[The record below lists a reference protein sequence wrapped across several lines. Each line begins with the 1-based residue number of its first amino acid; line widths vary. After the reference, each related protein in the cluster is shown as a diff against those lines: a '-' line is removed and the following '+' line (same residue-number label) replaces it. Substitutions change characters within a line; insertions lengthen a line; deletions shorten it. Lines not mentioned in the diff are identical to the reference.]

1 MLICEENNL
10 YFFLKKHLKLLLIFV
25 CSSVSFFACQTDP
38 CFFPKEPRLILQ
50 IYKSA
55 DTLITSA
62 DIEKIF
68 AENITDTV
76 RPLFIKGG
84 LLLPLRQNIDSTS
97 FKIKLKNYT
106 DTFRLSV
113 NYSRKVGLSAPECG
127 FVTFYDQVKA
137 TKHTFDTLIT
147 DRSFID
153 TTYAVNMRTYL
164 QY

>member
-1 MLICEENNL
+1 ML
-10 YFFLKKHLKLLLIFV
+10 
-25 CSSVSFFACQTDP
+25 
-38 CFFPKEPRLILQ
+38 LQ
-50 IYKSA
+50 IYRTS
-55 DTLITSA
+55 DTLITST
-62 DIEKIF
+62 DIEQIF
-68 AENITDTV
+68 AENITDTITPFFV
-76 RPLFIKGG
+76 RGG

-97 FKIKLKNYT
+97 FKIKLKNYP

-127 FVTFYDQVKA
+127 FVTFYEQVKA
-137 TKHTFDTLIT
+137 TSHTFDTLIT

>member
-1 MLICEENNL
+1 LLICEENNL
-10 YFFLKKHLKLLLIFV
+10 YLFLKKHLKLLLIFV

-38 CFFPKEPRLILQ
+38 CFFPKEPRLLLQ
-50 IYKSA
+50 IYRTA
-55 DTLITSA
+55 DTLITST
-62 DIEKIF
+62 DIEQIF

-76 RPLFIKGG
+76 TPLFIKGG

-97 FKIKLKNYT
+97 FKIKLKNYP

-127 FVTFYDQVKA
+127 FVTFYEQVKA